1 MRLEVPPPPLE
12 LTPPMRLEISPP
24 PLEHPSSAEQ
34 EEKPKGRTRPT
45 SALQLRLLAAP
56 EREKKAALPL
66 QLRLLAAL
74 EREKKVVPPLQLP
87 PLPPSAASPCPSAD
101 ESCGFSPFSLCG
113 ELRPSAGEPSMADSM
128 PDRVTRV
135 EEVL

>member
-1 MRLEVPPPPLE
+1 MHLEISLPPLE
-12 LTPPMRLEISPP
+12 R
-24 PLEHPSSAEQ
+24 PSSAER